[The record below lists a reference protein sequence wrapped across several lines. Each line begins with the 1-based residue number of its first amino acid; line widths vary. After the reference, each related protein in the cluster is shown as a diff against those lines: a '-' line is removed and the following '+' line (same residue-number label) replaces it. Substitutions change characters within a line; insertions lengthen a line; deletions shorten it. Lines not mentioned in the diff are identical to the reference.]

1 MQPVVSAS
9 GLHLHRLPHAQS
21 GVGRGL
27 PRVSVTLS
35 PLWGRGLLLRRG
47 GALSSTPG
55 FRLHPPSGC
64 DNQKC
69 LQIWPHVP
77 WGHDCPSLGTTAA
90 EKELRLRKSTWYMG
104 GGGGERGASAK
115 PDLETPPRGAPEAS
129 QLSLASALDSLLLLV
144 RFPTSLRPSAFFR
157 RKAWMLTTCAVPSS
171 RRLTQDEPS
180 KECGPRSCCPEV
192 LGRASLG
199 PSLPAAAHANKPLS
213 VPVPAWV
220 PRHGAPFC
228 QPLPVINSF
237 LPIETQLKFYL
248 SAQSTRVTPLHV
260 LKCLCLYLSS

>member
-1 MQPVVSAS
+1 MVSAS

-35 PLWGRGLLLRRG
+35 PPWGRGLLLRRG

-55 FRLHPPSGC
+55 FRLRPPSGC

-115 PDLETPPRGAPEAS
+115 PDLETPHRGAPEAS
-129 QLSLASALDSLLLLV
+129 QLSLASALDSLSVLV
-144 RFPTSLRPSAFFR
+144 RFPTSLRPSALSVEKLGCSQCAPCRVVGDSRKMSRAKGAAPGLAALKFSAVLAWALLCQLLHTLINRFR
-157 RKAWMLTTCAVPSS
+157 FLCLRGSLDTGYPS
-171 RRLTQDEPS
+171 
-180 KECGPRSCCPEV
+180 
-192 LGRASLG
+192 ASL
-199 PSLPAAAHANKPLS
+199 
-213 VPVPAWV
+213 
-220 PRHGAPFC
+220 
-228 QPLPVINSF
+228 F
-237 LPIETQLKFYL
+237 L
-248 SAQSTRVTPLHV
+248 
-260 LKCLCLYLSS
+260 

>member
-1 MQPVVSAS
+1 MATCPLGA
-9 GLHLHRLPHAQS
+9 RLSLAGNHCCRERTETQK
-21 GVGRGL
+21 VHMVHGR
-27 PRVSVTLS
+27 R
-35 PLWGRGLLLRRG
+35 
-47 GALSSTPG
+47 
-55 FRLHPPSGC
+55 
-64 DNQKC
+64 
-69 LQIWPHVP
+69 
-77 WGHDCPSLGTTAA
+77 
-90 EKELRLRKSTWYMG
+90 
-104 GGGGERGASAK
+104 GGGERGANAK
-115 PDLETPPRGAPEAS
+115 PDLETPHRGAPEAS
-129 QLSLASALDSLLLLV
+129 QLSLASALDSLSVLV

-157 RKAWMLTTCAVPSS
+157 RKAWMLTICAVPSS

-180 KECGPRSCCPEV
+180 EGRGPRSCCPEV

-248 SAQSTRVTPLHV
+248 CAQSTRVTPLHV